1 MNSENGSPYNI
12 LLVDDNPQNLAAL
25 SRILAEQGYHMRTAI
40 NGQVALKSVQ
50 NMIPDL
56 ILLDI
61 RMPGMDGYEV
71 CRQLQADERTREI
84 PVLFLSALDAPL
96 DKVKAFEVGGVD
108 YITKPF
114 QTDEVVARVKTH
126 LTLRTMHKRLQVQ
139 HTELENYRNHL
150 EDLVS
155 RRTAELVQTNE
166 RLQVEITERKRME
179 DALRVSEQQYRLLAE
194 HVKDGILIVQDGKL
208 AFVNTAFTAMIGY
221 SVEHLLRLNPVTLFP
236 DYAKQTVPARLIP
249 GDSES
254 ADLPWQ
260 VELLTADGKT
270 IWAEIEQSVIV
281 WNTQLAL
288 LLTVRN
294 IHHSKLR
301 EIRLEQDRARLQ
313 QENLTFKSTLTE
325 RYRFGQLIGKSS
337 AMQRIYELIVSAAA
351 SDVNVLIAGE
361 SGTGKELI
369 ARTIH
374 QMSSRKNQ
382 VFVPVNCASI
392 PETLFEREFF
402 GHQKGAFTGADR
414 DKPGF
419 FDRAHQGV
427 LFLDEVTE
435 LTPGMQAK
443 LLRVL
448 QDGEYIPLGSTIPKQ
463 ANVLLLAATNK
474 EWKPLMKQGLLRED
488 FFYRVCVI
496 EIRVPSLR
504 ERKDDLPL
512 LIEHFL
518 DQYFRKQQKL
528 QTDSLRAPITLPGQ
542 ILDALYAYDWPG
554 NVRQLQ
560 NILQRYL
567 ATQSLDEEILLSV
580 SPTPGTRSGSEI
592 AMNTVG
598 LSLPEAVNAFEKRM
612 IAEALAKN
620 QDHKINT
627 AKMLGIP
634 RSTLHR
640 KLKEYQLAEN
650 DVHPEHPKNGT
661 SDHF

>member
-1 MNSENGSPYNI
+1 MTTENGLQYNI

-25 SRILAEQGYHMRTAI
+25 SRILAEQGYHVRTAI

-50 NMIPDL
+50 NMLPDL

-71 CRQLQADERTREI
+71 CRQVQADERTREI

-150 EDLVS
+150 EDLVA

-208 AFVNTAFTAMIGY
+208 VFVNTAFTAMVGY
-221 SVEHLLRLNPVTLFP
+221 SVEHLLRMNPVTLFP

-260 VELLTADGKT
+260 VELLTADGRT

-301 EIRLEQDRARLQ
+301 EIRLEQERARLQ

-337 AMQRIYELIVSAAA
+337 AMQRVYELIVSAAA

-382 VFVPVNCASI
+382 AFVPVNCASI

-402 GHQKGAFTGADR
+402 GNQKGAFTGADR

-528 QTDSLRAPITLPGQ
+528 QTGSLRAPITLPGQ

-567 ATQSLDEEILLSV
+567 ATQSLGEEILLSV
-580 SPTPGTRSGSEI
+580 SSAPGIRSVSAI
-592 AMNTVG
+592 AMNTAG

-612 IAEALAKN
+612 ITEALAKN

-640 KLKEYQLAEN
+640 KLKEYQIEEN
-650 DVHPEHPKNGT
+650 GVHQEHPKNGT
-661 SDHF
+661 GDHF